1 MVKVQMACS
10 RAASKRKSTPRDV
23 CDDTKGG
30 DKYLGHER
38 SYSLL
43 YRLRSRERCVESR
56 LDTAKD

>member
-1 MVKVQMACS
+1 
-10 RAASKRKSTPRDV
+10 V

-30 DKYLGHER
+30 DKNLGHER

-43 YRLRSRERCVESR
+43 YSLRSRERCVESR